1 MPPEH
6 DRLFKTLLRTFFPG
20 FLGLV
25 VPDLAE
31 RLEAARASFLDKELL
46 AEEPAGGK
54 READLLA
61 RVPVR
66 NDGILLVH
74 VEIEA
79 RASSRMP
86 HRLRAYGGRIQ
97 AAYGEQV
104 LSILVNLKGGPPGI
118 HHATLESALSS
129 PELSLFRYVVFG
141 LARCSGEAFLAKL
154 EPVGWALASLM
165 SRGKASRPAYKLACQ
180 KRILTA
186 RLTGARRTVLLDFV
200 EAYLELTPSEVAE
213 YKVLSRRNRR
223 GARAMWMT
231 WSEKQKAEGFKLGEQ
246 KGLKLGKREGL
257 EEGARSLQRV
267 LLRQL
272 DQRFGPLPES
282 VHRQVEA
289 ISSLRRLT
297 RLAEQVLTV
306 GSLRELRLR

>member
-66 NDGILLVH
+66 NDGVLLVH

-141 LARCSGEAFLAKL
+141 LARCSGEVFLAQA
-154 EPVGWALASLM
+154 EPVGWALAALM
-165 SRGKASRPAYKLACQ
+165 RCGKASRPAYKLACQ

-223 GARAMWMT
+223 GTRAMWMT
-231 WSEKQKAEGFKLGEQ
+231 WSEKQKAAGKEEGLR
-246 KGLKLGKREGL
+246 LGKREGL
-257 EEGARSLQRV
+257 REGVRSLQQV

-272 DQRFGPLPES
+272 GQRFGPLPES